1 MVVLE
6 KMNISD
12 TDGQT
17 HEIFHINSYK
27 KGEYKEQIAPFAPYV
42 HKYFLAI

>member
-12 TDGQT
+12 TDGRT

-27 KGEYKEQIAPFAPYV
+27 KGEYKEQIAPFV
-42 HKYFLAI
+42 HKYFLAIYM